1 LLVDIQKSSEKE
13 IDLNEISFFLIQY
26 QREKIIKMNFDTDKS
41 NADFLSFTSQ
51 RGLYQITESSEKIS
65 KLAEELMP
73 ATVKN

>member
-1 LLVDIQKSSEKE
+1 
-13 IDLNEISFFLIQY
+13 
-26 QREKIIKMNFDTDKS
+26 MNFDTDKS